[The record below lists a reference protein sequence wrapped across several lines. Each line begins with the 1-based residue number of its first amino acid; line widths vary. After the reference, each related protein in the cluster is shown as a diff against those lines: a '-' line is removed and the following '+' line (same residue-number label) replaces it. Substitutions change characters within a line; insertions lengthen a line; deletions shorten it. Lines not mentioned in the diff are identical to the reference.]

1 MTRRIA
7 ATLLMLLVLCGSFP
21 AAAQM
26 PLPSSGNT
34 GTVTPAEG
42 PRLAGFAD
50 GAWEGV
56 NAVYQC
62 PQFVATLRT
71 NLLLEI
77 QPVQNGTNAGSV
89 ITVRFGASYHDPKLA
104 NKRHQ
109 TVPRR
114 VVSLTMPPKPTL
126 RASAIRITGKL
137 EDDVGFDYQLAFSG
151 NKVTAQCKFKDPPKQ
166 AYRTSFAIVALVAP
180 SRVPSPTLKL
190 EELALL
196 MPGWLLKIIHSD
208 GERLEV
214 PYHRSVGLEAGQLS
228 ARELEIFGPWDK
240 RRVTIKSEGEDKK
253 EARGSLFRHY
263 PGYAP
268 FHGYH
273 MVWHLRDGDS
283 KRRGFTIEVQ

>member
-7 ATLLMLLVLCGSFP
+7 ANLLMLLVLCGSLP
-21 AAAQM
+21 AAAQTSQ
-26 PLPSSGNT
+26 PASGNP
-34 GTVTPAEG
+34 GAITPADG

-50 GAWEGV
+50 GAWKGV

-62 PQFVATLRT
+62 PQFVATLGT
-71 NLLLEI
+71 NLVLEI
-77 QPVQNGTNAGSV
+77 QPVQNGTNTGSA
-89 ITVRFGASYHDPKLA
+89 ITVRFGASYTDPKLA

-114 VVSLTMPPKPTL
+114 VVSLSMPPKPTL
-126 RASAIRITGKL
+126 RASAIHITGTL

-166 AYRTSFAIVALVAP
+166 AYRTSFAIVAVVDP

-196 MPGWLLKIIHSD
+196 MPDWLLKIIQSD
-208 GERLEV
+208 GKRLEV
-214 PYHRSVGLEAGQLS
+214 PYHRSIGLEAGQLS

-240 RRVTIKSEGEDKK
+240 RRVSITSEGEDKK
-253 EARGSLFRHY
+253 DARNSQFRHY

-273 MVWHLRDGDS
+273 MVWHLRDGDI